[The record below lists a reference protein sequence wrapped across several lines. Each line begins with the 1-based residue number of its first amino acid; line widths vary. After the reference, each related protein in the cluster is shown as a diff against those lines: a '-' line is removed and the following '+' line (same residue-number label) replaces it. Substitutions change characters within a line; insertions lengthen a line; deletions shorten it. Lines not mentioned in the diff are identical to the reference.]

1 MGSSRLLIFFILPIL
16 LVLDPLAP
24 AIADDQISDTVCT
37 ETADYCWSCFN
48 TNNTVNNGS
57 IYKQNLNLLSSFL
70 SNAQMNSR
78 FYNFSLGQA
87 PNTGNA
93 IAVCRGDVALKD
105 CLTCFNDSVSILLQN
120 CTTTNK
126 QEAII
131 WAERCTVRYST
142 VSILGVLEDK
152 PVLHLKSPQNVSN
165 ATQYNQV
172 LNPLFENLSEKAAA
186 GNSVSKFAAGHALV
200 PVTNQTIY
208 ATVQCS
214 PDLDKQNCSN
224 CLEESISDI
233 PKCCGGVEGARVL
246 KPSCYLRFES
256 NPFYEN
262 GADTLINLPGE
273 QGIIIYFLEI
283 IQVEIIRVTLQQKCR
298 HCRSSDW
305 YCHWAFYQH
314 LHSCESLEA
323 KKSKKVHSI
332 LFYYKLEFNK
342 GTLCL

>member
-16 LVLDPLAP
+16 LVLDPLVP
-24 AIADDQISDTVCT
+24 ATADDQNSHTVCT
-37 ETADYCWSCFN
+37 KTADYCWSCSN
-48 TNNTVNNGS
+48 TNNTINNGS
-57 IYKQNLNLLSSFL
+57 IYKQNLNSLLSSFL
-70 SNAQMNSR
+70 SNAQINSR

-105 CLTCFNDSVSILLQN
+105 CLTCFKDSVSILLQN
-120 CTTTNK
+120 CTSTNE

-131 WAERCTVRYST
+131 WAQRCTVRYST
-142 VSILGVLEDK
+142 VSILGVLEDE
-152 PVLHLKSPQNVSN
+152 PVQYLTSPQNVSN
-165 ATQYNQV
+165 AEKYNQV
-172 LNPLFENLSEKAAA
+172 LNPLFGNLSEKAAA
-186 GNSVSKFAAGHALV
+186 GESKFAAGHAPV
-200 PVTNQTIY
+200 PETNQTIY

-256 NPFYEN
+256 NLFYEP

-273 QGIIIYFLEI
+273 QGNNTGGNKTSGNNTGNI
-283 IQVEIIRVTLQQKCR
+283 TT
-298 HCRSSDW
+298 
-305 YCHWAFYQH
+305 
-314 LHSCESLEA
+314 
-323 KKSKKVHSI
+323 KVSPPSFFR
-332 LFYYKLEFNK
+332 LVLS
-342 GTLCL
+342 LCLLSAFAFL